1 MLSALV
7 SASVPVLCLCLCSLS
22 LCLFFFSFLSTQ
34 TAAEGLHAEDSANY
48 RRFHRLKFQLRLWA
62 IEALYHATNF
72 VSRLREWFGYSSTRF
87 ENLIENTMAQSLEN
101 RLGFRVG
108 VQDGDVG

>member
-1 MLSALV
+1 ML
-7 SASVPVLCLCLCSLS
+7 SVPVSV
-22 LCLFFFSFLSTQ
+22 FFSFLSTQ